1 MIIGLMTLEIY
12 LPYSHSL
19 KEKRKT
25 LNKLR
30 DRLKKKHNIAF
41 AELDFQNK
49 WQRSTI
55 GLVTL
60 NTQKRIIEK
69 YRRGNSSKRNPF
81 LLILRAEKSF
91 KRISKLWMRAEGKKE
106 SRA

>member
-1 MIIGLMTLEIY
+1 MIIGLLTLEIY

-30 DRLKKKHNIAF
+30 DRLKKRYNIAF
-41 AELDFQNK
+41 AELDYQNK
-49 WQRSTI
+49 WQRSII

-60 NTQKRIIEK
+60 NTRKQIIEK
-69 YRRGNSSKRNPF
+69 LFHKIVQEATENIEGE
-81 LLILRAEKSF
+81 ILQQQILF
-91 KRISKLWMRAEGKKE
+91 F
-106 SRA
+106 